1 MKEIEEVRGASDAEK
16 RSLEQKLTDSEA
28 SIIRL
33 QDEMNKAGEE
43 AEEKIKRAQEEAEAS
58 WEKRKADFL
67 KSDEFDKL
75 CSTRA
80 LSFFQQGFDGCLAQ
94 VRDNGYPEAE
104 HPFSFLDVLKS
115 LEALPDDGEAGLS
128 GEK

>member
-1 MKEIEEVRGASDAEK
+1 MK
-16 RSLEQKLTDSEA
+16 
-28 SIIRL
+28 
-33 QDEMNKAGEE
+33 KAGEE
-43 AEEKIKRAQEEAEAS
+43 AEERIKRAQEEAEAS

-67 KSDEFDKL
+67 KKDEFDRL

-94 VRDNGYPEAE
+94 IRDNGYSEAE